1 MTSLRTRITYS
12 IIVDSLASGGKS
24 SGSISAGWNSKS
36 EILTIIIVF
45 VYFFEYLSLFPAWSL
60 LVWARGISSAWAYIY
75 PAWLVQLSA
84 WAYTKSISWSNSN
97 ISPDQWLI
105 NLAAQEIYLALI
117 QHDLQSD
124 SPHRSCRFDLLF
136 GAQLLTD
143 PTYRTMR
150 ALNWNILGV
159 ISSRYFDY
167 WSGYNRAI

>member
-1 MTSLRTRITYS
+1 MLSSRINIGNHGCIGARY
-12 IIVDSLASGGKS
+12 
-24 SGSISAGWNSKS
+24 S
-36 EILTIIIVF
+36 EIINWHNSGWHWNYYSQEFWVLTQLLNLGHHYRLEQQV
-45 VYFFEYLSLFPAWSL
+45 LFPAWSL
-60 LVWARGISSAWAYIY
+60 LVWAAGIS
-75 PAWLVQLSA
+75 SA

>member
-1 MTSLRTRITYS
+1 MIKAGINKWSYHGC
-12 IIVDSLASGGKS
+12 SG
-24 SGSISAGWNSKS
+24 ARYS
-36 EILTIIIVF
+36 EIINWHNSGWHWNYYSQEFWVLTQLLNLGPHYRLEQQV
-45 VYFFEYLSLFPAWSL
+45 LAPAWSL
-60 LVWARGISSAWAYIY
+60 ALV
-75 PAWLVQLSA
+75 

-97 ISPDQWLI
+97 IWQDLWLI
-105 NLAAQEIYLALI
+105 NLAAQEFLALI

-150 ALNWNILGV
+150 ALNPWIKGV

>member
-1 MTSLRTRITYS
+1 MIKAGINKWSYHGC
-12 IIVDSLASGGKS
+12 SG
-24 SGSISAGWNSKS
+24 ARYS
-36 EILTIIIVF
+36 EIINWHNSGWHWNYYSQEFWVLTQLLNLGHHYRLEQQV
-45 VYFFEYLSLFPAWSL
+45 LFPAWSL
-60 LVWARGISSAWAYIY
+60 LV
-75 PAWLVQLSA
+75 

-150 ALNWNILGV
+150 ALNHQFNGRYIKPVFRLLIGLQ
-159 ISSRYFDY
+159 SRHLIKRDHMP
-167 WSGYNRAI
+167 SN